1 MATNIEKKIRDLEAR
16 ISAQEPIAR
25 FIIRTQLEQL
35 AQAEELRKRAKALVK
50 SQWQHRCKKDRA
62 GGCTAVSESALWGL
76 EELLTGMLP
85 FHLRGRIPKGVRE
98 LIGKRP

>member
-25 FIIRTQLEQL
+25 FIIRTQ
-35 AQAEELRKRAKALVK
+35 ELRKRAKALVK

>member
-35 AQAEELRKRAKALVK
+35 AQAEELRKRAKA
-50 SQWQHRCKKDRA
+50 
-62 GGCTAVSESALWGL
+62 VSESALWGL